1 MYLVITSTNFRDRT
15 ECCGNHP
22 SAVSPPERKAGEPS
36 LLESPRPSPHTAQSA
51 AALALEGKTRCE
63 TRRSAFLTSHHQ
75 ESLLTF
81 PRHVSSICLLTSR
94 GNPEAK
100 GEPCIHTTSCL
111 FLAQPLACFLKL
123 PDSLPNPKP
132 AKIREFLPNLTSVS
146 SPACNAMHSLN
157 SPLCLCSSLHHDFYS
172 LPTSPH
178 QGLLASPLQNHQYLQ
193 HAIQTK
199 VTAEA
204 QQETPASR
212 PSPTLVPLSGGSQT
226 VS

>member
-1 MYLVITSTNFRDRT
+1 MS
-15 ECCGNHP
+15 
-22 SAVSPPERKAGEPS
+22 
-36 LLESPRPSPHTAQSA
+36 ESPRPSPHTAQSV
-51 AALALEGKTRCE
+51 AALHLEGKTRYE
-63 TRRSAFLTSHHQ
+63 TQRSAFLTSHHQ

-123 PDSLPNPKP
+123 PDSLPNPKR
-132 AKIREFLPNLTSVS
+132 AKILEFLPNLPSLS
-146 SPACNAMHSLN
+146 SPAYNAMHSLN

-178 QGLLASPLQNHQYLQ
+178 QGLWLHPCKITSICSTH
-193 HAIQTK
+193 IQTK

-204 QQETPASR
+204 QQETPASQ
-212 PSPTLVPLSGGSQT
+212 PSHTLVPLSGGSQT